1 MYCGMYFGFPRL
13 SKSSEKE
20 KQILSSKSQSICS
33 SSLCSACGPHAN
45 LKSRIFEAAALMEL
59 LHLSPVASRSW
70 ERMKNHQLHLVTDV
84 MAIGNARMEIAK
96 CMNISRVKH
105 YSTLTYTNC
114 KARK

>member
-1 MYCGMYFGFPRL
+1 MYFGFPRL

-59 LHLSPVASRSW
+59 LHLSPVGSRSW
-70 ERMKNHQLHLVTDV
+70 EGAMKNQEASFKSRMSWQLGMLAWKLQSV
-84 MAIGNARMEIAK
+84 
-96 CMNISRVKH
+96 
-105 YSTLTYTNC
+105 
-114 KARK
+114 